1 MRGEAV
7 PAIDFVD
14 LIRQLN
20 AELAG
25 APRSGEPWER
35 RATILVRARLR
46 EPEQFLEWAKRN
58 HHWSFTMA
66 EVMASHDHDGGGHR
80 PRELAY
86 RLLVAILGRLVD
98 EENVAA
104 PTP

>member
-1 MRGEAV
+1 M
-7 PAIDFVD
+7 DFLD
-14 LIRQLN
+14 LIQQLN
-20 AELAG
+20 AELADG
-25 APRSGEPWER
+25 PRTGEPWES
-35 RATILVRARLR
+35 RATVLVRARLH
-46 EPEQFLEWAKRN
+46 EPELFLEWAKRN

-66 EVMASHDHDGGGHR
+66 EVMASNDGGGHR

-98 EENVAA
+98 EETVAA